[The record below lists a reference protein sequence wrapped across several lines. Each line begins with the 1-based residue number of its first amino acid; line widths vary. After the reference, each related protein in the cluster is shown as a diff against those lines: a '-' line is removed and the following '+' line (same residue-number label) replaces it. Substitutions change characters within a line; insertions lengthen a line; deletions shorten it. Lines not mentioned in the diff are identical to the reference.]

1 MTSQPPITDEEWVS
15 FWEDARKSGL
25 KKEQITLRQNT
36 RTMTKDQMLL
46 LMHDLH
52 AQTDLAL
59 GEKEAKIQALER
71 TLDSLSQAVRSVK
84 EQQDS
89 LAAAARD
96 SLRTPAGAP
105 TDK

>member
-1 MTSQPPITDEEWVS
+1 MTDEEWVA

-25 KKEQITLRQNT
+25 KKEQVTLRQNT

-59 GEKEAKIQALER
+59 GEKDRQIQALER
-71 TLDSLSQAVRSVK
+71 SLDSLRQAVQSVK

-89 LAAAARD
+89 LAAASRD
-96 SLRTPAGAP
+96 SLQAPSGAP

>member
-1 MTSQPPITDEEWVS
+1 MHS
-15 FWEDARKSGL
+15 
-25 KKEQITLRQNT
+25 LRTKMMMLTVCVILIAVTVVALLSVLYIQNNEH
-36 RTMTKDQMLL
+36 RQSDQMLL

-59 GEKEAKIQALER
+59 GEKDRQIQTLER
-71 TLDSLSQAVRSVK
+71 SLDSLRQAVQSVK

-89 LAAAARD
+89 LAAASRD
-96 SLRTPAGAP
+96 SLQAPSGAP